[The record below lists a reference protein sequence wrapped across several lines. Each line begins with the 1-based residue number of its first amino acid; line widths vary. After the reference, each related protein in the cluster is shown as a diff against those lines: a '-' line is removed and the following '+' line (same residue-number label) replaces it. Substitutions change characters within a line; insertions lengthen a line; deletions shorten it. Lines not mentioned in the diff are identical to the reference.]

1 MFTDF
6 KCEITALA
14 LKSLISAGLLPVN
27 KAYIKFNVKS
37 LLPPANAKAVQ
48 NIQTQPNACGPDPCL
63 RTTIQFEV
71 QMPSDPNFCARM

>member
-1 MFTDF
+1 MHKPADPLIFKMPNLMFTDF

-37 LLPPANAKAVQ
+37 LLPPANAKAV
-48 NIQTQPNACGPDPCL
+48 
-63 RTTIQFEV
+63 
-71 QMPSDPNFCARM
+71 